1 MKNQVLVL
9 GLDGCTFDLLNPWM
23 EKGLLPN
30 LKKLKEEGVSGK
42 LQSSRPPVT
51 GPAWITFMTGKN
63 PGKHGIYEFLIRKPD
78 SYREIPVNGD
88 NRDGQ
93 TLWEILSDQG
103 YKVAVLNVPLT
114 YPPQKVNGVLISGFL
129 TPPGKKDFIHPPEL
143 LDELEEK
150 FGKYYLHQRS
160 LEVATALSDTYIAT
174 FLEDCFAM
182 MRYKFEVAKYLVA
195 KEDFDLV
202 MLHIVATDRL
212 QHTLWNILDPQH
224 EHYRADL
231 AEKYYDTVVS
241 FYRELDKQ
249 VGEIYERYS
258 SSANIF
264 VISDHGFCTINK
276 TIDLNV
282 WLLEEGY
289 IQFKKDFS
297 TRLKYFLWKRGLTY
311 EWLFGR
317 LGMGWGKLWSR
328 MLGTLY
334 DKMLVAFMNN
344 KFVKPPMD
352 LLNNLIINKSTFLL
366 SLKDVD
372 WSQTR
377 AFCKTGLGQIFIN
390 LKGRDPEGIVDRG
403 EEYKSLTEEIG
414 RRFKDFLNQLTGG
427 KSVAEVHTKEEIYS
441 GDYYDQMPDITVLS
455 NKDGYQAGSFVDF
468 GSNRVVSDVTLLTGN
483 HDMNGIFIAKGESV
497 KRGDVTDRATLMDL
511 TPTILHLLG
520 CKVPK
525 DMDGKVLTEIFEEEF
540 VKQYPVEF
548 TEPAVGQKEERG
560 EMSDEDQQ
568 KVLERLRS
576 LGYID

>member
-1 MKNQVLVL
+1 
-9 GLDGCTFDLLNPWM
+9 
-23 EKGLLPN
+23 
-30 LKKLKEEGVSGK
+30 
-42 LQSSRPPVT
+42 
-51 GPAWITFMTGKN
+51 
-63 PGKHGIYEFLIRKPD
+63 
-78 SYREIPVNGD
+78 
-88 NRDGQ
+88 
-93 TLWEILSDQG
+93 
-103 YKVAVLNVPLT
+103 
-114 YPPQKVNGVLISGFL
+114 
-129 TPPGKKDFIHPPEL
+129 
-143 LDELEEK
+143 
-150 FGKYYLHQRS
+150 
-160 LEVATALSDTYIAT
+160 
-174 FLEDCFAM
+174 
-182 MRYKFEVAKYLVA
+182 
-195 KEDFDLV
+195 
-202 MLHIVATDRL
+202 
-212 QHTLWNILDPQH
+212 
-224 EHYRADL
+224 
-231 AEKYYDTVVS
+231 
-241 FYRELDKQ
+241 
-249 VGEIYERYS
+249 
-258 SSANIF
+258 
-264 VISDHGFCTINK
+264 
-276 TIDLNV
+276 
-282 WLLEEGY
+282 
-289 IQFKKDFS
+289 
-297 TRLKYFLWKRGLTY
+297 
-311 EWLFGR
+311 
-317 LGMGWGKLWSR
+317 
-328 MLGTLY
+328 
-334 DKMLVAFMNN
+334 MNN
-344 KFVKPPMD
+344 KFVKPPAD

>member
-1 MKNQVLVL
+1 
-9 GLDGCTFDLLNPWM
+9 
-23 EKGLLPN
+23 
-30 LKKLKEEGVSGK
+30 
-42 LQSSRPPVT
+42 
-51 GPAWITFMTGKN
+51 
-63 PGKHGIYEFLIRKPD
+63 
-78 SYREIPVNGD
+78 
-88 NRDGQ
+88 
-93 TLWEILSDQG
+93 
-103 YKVAVLNVPLT
+103 

-129 TPPGKKDFIHPPEL
+129 TPPGKRDFVHPPEL
-143 LDELEEK
+143 LDEIEEK

-160 LEVATALSDTYIAT
+160 LEVATAISDTYIAT

-249 VGEIYERYS
+249 VGEIYELYK
-258 SSANIF
+258 SSATIF
-264 VISDHGFCTINK
+264 VISDHGFCTVNK

-289 IQFKKDFS
+289 IQLKKDFS
-297 TRLKYFLWKRGLTY
+297 TRMKYFLWKRGITY

-317 LGMGWGKLWSR
+317 LGMWWGKLWAR

-352 LLNNLIINKSTFLL
+352 FFNNLIINKSTWLL

-372 WSQTR
+372 WSRTR
-377 AFCKTGLGQIFIN
+377 AFCKTGQGQIYVN
-390 LKGRDPEGIVDRG
+390 LKGRDPEGIVNRG
-403 EEYKSLTEEIG
+403 EEYINLTEEICK
-414 RRFKDFLNQLTGG
+414 RYKEFLNELTGG
-427 KSVAEVHTKEEIYS
+427 RSKAEVHTKEEIYS
-441 GDYYDQMPDITVLS
+441 GDYYDEMPDITVLS
-455 NKDGYQAGSFVDF
+455 NRDGFQAGSFVDF
-468 GSNRVVSDVTLLTGN
+468 GSNRTVSDVTLLTGN
-483 HDMNGIFIAKGESV
+483 HDMHGIFIAKGEPI
-497 KRGDVTDRATLMDL
+497 KQGDITHRAALMDL

-525 DMDGKVLTEIFEEEF
+525 DMDGKVLTDIFEEEF
-540 VKQYPVEF
+540 VKQHPVEF
-548 TEPAVGQKEERG
+548 SEPAAEQKEERG

-568 KVLERLRS
+568 KVLDRLRS